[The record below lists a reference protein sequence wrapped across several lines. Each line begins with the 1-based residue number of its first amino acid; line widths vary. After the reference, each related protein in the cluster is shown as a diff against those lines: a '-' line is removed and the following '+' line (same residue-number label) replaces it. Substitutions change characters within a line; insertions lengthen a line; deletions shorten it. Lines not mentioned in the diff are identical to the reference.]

1 MIDYNENKDRT
12 EKKIT
17 KIELGQDMVTII
29 LNIYM
34 SLSMVMVMCNKQHL
48 SNI

>member
-17 KIELGQDMVTII
+17 KTELGQDMVTII
-29 LNIYM
+29 LNIKCV
-34 SLSMVMVMCNKQHL
+34 LAW
-48 SNI
+48 